1 MRVSSSMLYN
11 TGLQGLMKLQSQM
24 FQTQNQ
30 LSTGRRM
37 LTPADDP
44 IGASEALE
52 VSQSKGVNK
61 QFLENQADAMMQVG
75 TVEAVVA
82 GVGERLTRI
91 IEQAAEAANPTL
103 NDSQRGMIA
112 SELRL
117 NLESIIEFANSQD
130 GTGLYIFAGNK
141 TNVDGGPFQKNTS
154 ATMTGP
160 PHALGG
166 NTYVNY
172 GGDAGVPAVQV
183 TASKQMP
190 LTINGNDMFMQVRD
204 GQGNVLGE
212 SMFDS
217 IRNLVAIVDPD
228 PADGVPFDLTALQSA
243 RTTLESGLSHVANVR
258 ATLGARMN
266 ALDGLTKLSS
276 DVNYLH
282 DVRLSE
288 LQDLD
293 YTEAISRFT
302 RLQTQLEATQL
313 TFKQTSQLT
322 LFNIL

>member
-1 MRVSSSMLYN
+1 MRVSSSMIYN
-11 TGLQGLMKLQSQM
+11 TGLQGLMTLQSQM

-52 VSQSKGVNK
+52 VTQSKGVNK
-61 QFLENQADAMMQVG
+61 QFLENQADAMMQIG
-75 TVEAVVA
+75 TTEAVVA

-91 IEQAAEAANPTL
+91 IEQAAEAKNPTL

-112 SELRL
+112 AELKL
-117 NLESIIEFANSQD
+117 NFNSILEFANAQD

-141 TNVDGGPFQKNTS
+141 STVDGGPFAQNTLV
-154 ATMTGP
+154 P
-160 PHALGG
+160 PPAKYDL
-166 NTYVNY
+166 TTTSVSYK
-172 GGDAGVPAVQV
+172 GDAGGPAVQV
-183 TASKQMP
+183 SASKQMP
-190 LTINGNDMFMQVRD
+190 ISVNGIDVFMQVRTA
-204 GQGNVLGE
+204 QGDVIGE

-217 IRNLVAIVDPD
+217 IQNLIALVDPSD
-228 PADGVPFDLTALQSA
+228 AVPFDLAELETAQ
-243 RTTLESGLSHVANVR
+243 TTLESGLAHVANIR

-266 ALDGLTKLSS
+266 ALDGLTKTSD
-276 DVNYLH
+276 DVNYLY

-313 TFKQTSQLT
+313 TFKQTSQLS

>member
-11 TGLQGLMKLQSQM
+11 TGLQGLLKLQGQM
-24 FQTQNQ
+24 FQNQNQ

-52 VSQSKGVNK
+52 VSQSKGVNR
-61 QFLENQADAMMQVG
+61 QFLENQADAMMQIG

-91 IEQAAEAANPTL
+91 IEQAAEAANTSL
-103 NDSQRGMIA
+103 SDAQRGMIA
-112 SELRL
+112 AELKL
-117 NLESIIEFANSQD
+117 NYESILEFANSQD

-141 TNVDGGPFQKNTS
+141 TNITGGPFTKDIST
-154 ATMTGP
+154 TP
-160 PHALGG
+160 PHTLA
-166 NTYVNY
+166 NTAVIYN
-172 GGDAGVPAVQV
+172 GDSGVPAVQV
-183 TASKQMP
+183 SASKQIP
-190 LTINGNDMFMQVRD
+190 ISVTGNDVFMQVRD
-204 GQGNVLGE
+204 AQGSSIGK

-217 IRNLVAIVDPD
+217 IRNLIAIVDPD
-228 PADGVPFDLTALQSA
+228 PADGVPFDLTALKNA
-243 RTTLESGLSHVANVR
+243 RTDLESGLSHVANIR

-266 ALDGLTKLSS
+266 ALDGLTKMAD
-276 DVNYLH
+276 DVNYLY

-293 YTEAISRFT
+293 YTEAISRYT

>member
-1 MRVSSSMLYN
+1 MRVSTSMLYN
-11 TGLQGLMKLQSQM
+11 TGLQGITKLQSQL
-24 FQTQNQ
+24 FQSMNQ

-37 LTPADDP
+37 QTPADDP

-61 QFLENQADAMMQVG
+61 QFLENQANALMQIG
-75 TVEAVVA
+75 TAEAVVA
-82 GVGERLTRI
+82 GVGERLTLI
-91 IEQAAEAANPTL
+91 IEQAAEAADPTL

-112 SELRL
+112 AELKL

-130 GTGLYIFAGNK
+130 GTGLYVFAGNK
-141 TNVDGGPFQKNTS
+141 STIDGGPFAKNTT
-154 ATMTGP
+154 AVAGTP
-160 PHALGG
+160 YALST

-172 GGDAGVPAVQV
+172 DGDGGVPAVQV

-190 LTINGNDMFMQVRD
+190 ISVNGNDVFMQVRD
-204 GQGNVLGE
+204 AQGNVLGE

-217 IRNLVAIVDPD
+217 IKNLITIVDPD
-228 PADGVPFDLTALQSA
+228 PADGVPFDAAALKSAQS
-243 RTTLESGLSHVANVR
+243 TLESGLAHVANIR

-266 ALDGLTKLSS
+266 ALDGLTQISS
-276 DVNYLH
+276 DVNYLY